1 MSKRS
6 LFWGN
11 ASGKLGEAVYYR
23 AGGEQRTR
31 TWVPT
36 IKNPRTNKQAVQR
49 TKMNNMTAFYKSAA
63 NFIKQVL
70 KPEKTSMS
78 AFNQLVKN
86 NATRNSFVASK
97 AMIDGGYSVPLNFL
111 VSTGDLNVPTRPDM
125 GTGMTS
131 IDLSGAGVDMW
142 YTMVNNPYLLK
153 LASPL
158 PQTTLT
164 GTTSETAAKQARGL
178 LLGSEFYSAF
188 VGAENPYGLPAEFAL
203 FIVVC
208 QYADEGYVTDVLG
221 VKCSASSADQLHV
234 VISSGNSSVSVG
246 DMDKWF
252 LPANGTL
259 TKGTASADAKLV
271 GTTDWFL
278 GSGSTV
284 APLVE
289 DMIAG
294 VCIAYRDDTGI
305 HSSPCLLTT
314 GHDGDTNYA
323 DQWLPNGDVGREIV
337 SQYETASNT
346 LV

>member
-78 AFNQLVKN
+78 PFNQLVKN
-86 NATRNSFVASK
+86 NASRNSFVASK
-97 AMIDGGYSVPLNFL
+97 AMIDGGFSVPLNFV

-131 IDLSGAGVDMW
+131 IDLSASNLDMW
-142 YTMVNNPYLLK
+142 YTQVNNPYLLK
-153 LASPL
+153 LTSAL
-158 PQTTLT
+158 PQTTLS
-164 GTTSETAAKQARGL
+164 GTTSETAAEQARGL

-188 VGAENPYGLPAEFAL
+188 VGSDNPYGLPAEFAL

-221 VKCSASSADQLHV
+221 VKCSASSTDQLHV

-259 TKGTASADAKLV
+259 TKGTASTDAKLV
-271 GTTDWFL
+271 GTTEWFL
-278 GSGSTV
+278 GSGSKTV
-284 APLVE
+284 SLTP

-314 GHDGDTNYA
+314 GFDGDTNYA

-337 SQYETASNT
+337 SMYETASNT
-346 LV
+346 LI

>member
-36 IKNPRTNKQAVQR
+36 IKNPRTNKQAIQR

-78 AFNQLVKN
+78 PFNQLVKN
-86 NATRNSFVASK
+86 NASRNSFVASK

-125 GTGMTS
+125 GTGMTG
-131 IDLSGAGVDMW
+131 IDLSAKGLDMW
-142 YTMVNNPYLLK
+142 YTQVDNPYLLK
-153 LASPL
+153 LTSAL

-188 VGAENPYGLPAEFAL
+188 VGSDNPYGLPAEFAL
-203 FIVVC
+203 FIVVS

-221 VKCSASSADQLHV
+221 VKCSATSTDELHV
-234 VISSGNSSVSVG
+234 VISSGNSTVSVG

-271 GTTDWFL
+271 GTTQWFL
-278 GSGSTV
+278 GSGTTV
-284 APLVE
+284 ASLVE
-289 DMIAG
+289 DVIAG

-314 GHDGDTNYA
+314 GYDGNTNYA

-337 SQYETASNT
+337 SQYETATNT
-346 LV
+346 LI

>member
-11 ASGKLGEAVYYR
+11 ASGKFGEAVYYR

-78 AFNQLVKN
+78 PFNQLVKN
-86 NATRNSFVASK
+86 NASRNSFVASK

-131 IDLSGAGVDMW
+131 IDLSASDLNMW
-142 YTMVNNPYLLK
+142 YTMVNSPYLLK
-153 LASPL
+153 LTSAL
-158 PQTTLT
+158 PQTTLS
-164 GTTSETAAKQARGL
+164 GTTSETAAEQARGL

-188 VGAENPYGLPAEFAL
+188 VGSDNPYGLPAEFAL

-221 VKCSASSADQLHV
+221 VKCSASSTDQLHV

-259 TKGTASADAKLV
+259 TKGTASTDATLV
-271 GTTDWFL
+271 GTTEWFL

-284 APLVE
+284 TPLVP

-314 GHDGDTNYA
+314 GFDGDTNYA

-337 SQYETASNT
+337 SQYETAANT
-346 LV
+346 LI

>member
-31 TWVPT
+31 TWVPV

-49 TKMNNMTAFYKSAA
+49 TKLNNLTAFYKSAA
-63 NFIKQVL
+63 SFIKQVL
-70 KPEKTSMS
+70 KPERTGMS

-86 NATRNSFVASK
+86 NAARNSFVASK

-131 IDLSGAGVDMW
+131 IDLSGANLDMW
-142 YTMVNNPYLLK
+142 YTRVDNPYLLK
-153 LASPL
+153 LTSVL
-158 PQTTLT
+158 PETTLS

-188 VGAENPYGLPAEFAL
+188 VGDSNPYGLPAEFAL

-221 VKCSASSADQLHV
+221 VKCSSSSTDQLHV
-234 VISSGNSSVSVG
+234 VVSSGNSSVTVG

-259 TKGTASADAKLV
+259 TKGTASANAKLS
-271 GTTDWFL
+271 GTTNWFL
-278 GSGSTV
+278 GSGTTV
-284 APLVE
+284 APLVA

-314 GHDGDTNYA
+314 GFDGNTNYA

-337 SQYETASNT
+337 SQYETAANT
-346 LV
+346 LI

>member
-78 AFNQLVKN
+78 PFNQLVKN
-86 NATRNSFVASK
+86 NASRNSFVASK

-131 IDLSGAGVDMW
+131 IDLSTAGLDMW
-142 YTMVNNPYLLK
+142 YTQVDNPYLLK

-188 VGAENPYGLPAEFAL
+188 VGTENPYGLPAEFAL

-208 QYADEGYVTDVLG
+208 QYADEGYITDVLG
-221 VKCSASSADQLHV
+221 VKCSASSTDQLHV
-234 VISSGNSSVSVG
+234 VISSGNNSVTVG

-278 GSGSTV
+278 GSGTTV
-284 APLVE
+284 ASLVE

-314 GHDGDTNYA
+314 GHDGNTNYA

-337 SQYETASNT
+337 SMYETASNT
-346 LV
+346 LI

>member
-36 IKNPRTNKQAVQR
+36 IKNPRTNKQAIQR

-78 AFNQLVKN
+78 PFNQLVKN
-86 NATRNSFVASK
+86 NASRNSFVASK

-131 IDLSGAGVDMW
+131 IDLSAANLDMW
-142 YTMVNNPYLLK
+142 YTRVDNPYLLK
-153 LASPL
+153 LTSAL
-158 PQTTLT
+158 PQTTLS
-164 GTTSETAAKQARGL
+164 GTTSETAAEQARGL

-188 VGAENPYGLPAEFAL
+188 VGDSNPYGLPAEFAL

-221 VKCSASSADQLHV
+221 VKCSATSTDELRV
-234 VISSGNSSVSVG
+234 VISSGNSTVTVG

-259 TKGTASADAKLV
+259 TKGTASANATLV
-271 GTTDWFL
+271 GTTEWFL

-289 DMIAG
+289 DVIAG

-314 GHDGDTNYA
+314 GFDGNTNYA

-337 SQYETASNT
+337 SQYETAANT
-346 LV
+346 LI

>member
-36 IKNPRTNKQAVQR
+36 IKNPRTNKQAIQR

-78 AFNQLVKN
+78 PFNQLVKN
-86 NATRNSFVASK
+86 NASRNSFVASK

-125 GTGMTS
+125 GTGMTG
-131 IDLSGAGVDMW
+131 IDLSAKGLDMW
-142 YTMVNNPYLLK
+142 YTQVDNPYLLK
-153 LASPL
+153 LTSAL

-188 VGAENPYGLPAEFAL
+188 VGSDNPYGLPAEFAL
-203 FIVVC
+203 FIVVS

-221 VKCSASSADQLHV
+221 VKCSATSTDELHV
-234 VISSGNSSVSVG
+234 VISSGNSTVSVG

-271 GTTDWFL
+271 GTTQWFL
-278 GSGSTV
+278 GSGTAV
-284 APLVE
+284 ASLVE
-289 DMIAG
+289 DVIAG

-314 GHDGDTNYA
+314 GYDGNTNYA

-337 SQYETASNT
+337 SQYETATNT
-346 LV
+346 LI